1 MNTETITHINNNNGN
16 NNTTMFLAARS
27 SRSLLPSLHTSR
39 RCLSSSYKSR
49 TTAGSGV
56 SDPNVELSSNKW
68 TANRGPVSWG
78 ALGLVA
84 VVAAS
89 SVAYYQIE
97 RERRLEEAMGKIVT
111 SESEGWSPSPSQL
124 APRKWKQNDQG
135 AWFPIINDV
144 WGAGVSLGTS
154 RCL

>member
-1 MNTETITHINNNNGN
+1 MY
-16 NNTTMFLAARS
+16 LAARS
-27 SRSLLPSLHTSR
+27 SRSLRLQPFHTSR
-39 RCLSSSYKSR
+39 RCLSSAYKAR

-56 SDPNVELSSNKW
+56 SNPNVELSSNKW

-78 ALGLVA
+78 ALGLVT

-89 SVAYYQIE
+89 AVAYFQIE
-97 RERRLEEAMGKIVT
+97 RERRLEQAMGKIVT

-144 WGAGVSLGTS
+144 WGAGVCGGGTIRRAIS
-154 RCL
+154 F